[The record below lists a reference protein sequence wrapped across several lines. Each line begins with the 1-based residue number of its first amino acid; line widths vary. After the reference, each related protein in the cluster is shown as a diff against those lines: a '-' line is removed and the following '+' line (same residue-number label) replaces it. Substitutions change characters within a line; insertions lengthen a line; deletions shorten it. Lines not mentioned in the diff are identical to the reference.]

1 MDTHLTNLVRD
12 SMVEIERK
20 KEGKKVYSQSLYLPQ
35 DVGDRLTAYCKA
47 SGAKLSSVVTRA
59 LEAYLP
65 RLERALAILEDECDD
80 SHP

>member
-35 DVGDRLTAYCKA
+35 DVGDRLNAYCKA